1 MKKLFIAIGCLFLGL
16 TIFELASSLAVFE
29 SNIQSE
35 NDLKIAKWHIYVN
48 DYDLG
53 VDSTFY
59 VDNITYTNNGKVSDG
74 KFAPGS
80 KGEFIL
86 EINPKDTDVAIEYF
100 LNIDLTDTY
109 PQIKIDSIEGI
120 NGTVLT
126 KENDTYSKIIT
137 LNDIQNGKTDMIKV
151 TFSWTDSEEYNE
163 SDSQLGLDEN
173 SQIEI
178 PISINFNQY
187 IE

>member
-74 KFAPGS
+74 
-80 KGEFIL
+80 
-86 EINPKDTDVAIEYF
+86 
-100 LNIDLTDTY
+100 
-109 PQIKIDSIEGI
+109 
-120 NGTVLT
+120 VL
-126 KENDTYSKIIT
+126 
-137 LNDIQNGKTDMIKV
+137 
-151 TFSWTDSEEYNE
+151 
-163 SDSQLGLDEN
+163 
-173 SQIEI
+173 
-178 PISINFNQY
+178 
-187 IE
+187 